1 MVALFLLV
9 TAIGAVGFGQSKKT
23 YALPSDFIGDNDMI
37 YYFSDSSPIFM
48 DIIDQE
54 FHMPVYYDIHSLISS
69 QELAFML
76 YSDYFWGLEDYAVS
90 SENNCVAIV
99 EIKTLL
105 PDSNVLCNLIDCLQ
119 AQGFRVLLVTPYINP
134 LIDACNCANSYLP
147 CEVDKYSR
155 FLRNSVR
162 SMMVD
167 GELLNSF
174 VMVMDGRFIGVD
186 GAGQYGLEQLCSS
199 SVLRR
204 LLMHLNY
211 NCDPY
216 SEMDFGSQLYQNI
229 WGVYRQYFMEP
240 AGYDLNYFGTNTSIE
255 DYIEFW
261 KFVSENEDSLDYAD
275 EDYLAEYNA
284 ACKEFY
290 LQFYAEA
297 LKLQVSDAD
306 NPYKDVHILAHADNY
321 LYIDVTDISPE
332 TGFAAGYSFANCLQL
347 FAAFDPGVYN
357 ICFMGIWQLK
367 SSFYS
372 FIDYMQQAF
381 KDIEDGGQGLGES
394 YANVNTVPFIWEKDE
409 INWGDGIEIMV
420 ESEMQDKYGDEYGE
434 PDIEGEFSPS
444 DLELDALFD
453 NFISEMEE
461 LIFG

>member
-1 MVALFLLV
+1 M
-9 TAIGAVGFGQSKKT
+9 
-23 YALPSDFIGDNDMI
+23 MR
-37 YYFSDSSPIFM
+37 
-48 DIIDQE
+48 
-54 FHMPVYYDIHSLISS
+54 S
-69 QELAFML
+69 QE
-76 YSDYFWGLEDYAVS
+76 
-90 SENNCVAIV
+90 
-99 EIKTLL
+99 
-105 PDSNVLCNLIDCLQ
+105 
-119 AQGFRVLLVTPYINP
+119 
-134 LIDACNCANSYLP
+134 
-147 CEVDKYSR
+147 
-155 FLRNSVR
+155 
-162 SMMVD
+162 
-167 GELLNSF
+167 
-174 VMVMDGRFIGVD
+174 
-186 GAGQYGLEQLCSS
+186 
-199 SVLRR
+199 
-204 LLMHLNY
+204 
-211 NCDPY
+211 
-216 SEMDFGSQLYQNI
+216 
-229 WGVYRQYFMEP
+229 
-240 AGYDLNYFGTNTSIE
+240 NYFGTNTSIE

-261 KFVSENEDSLDYAD
+261 MFVSENEDSLDYAD

-420 ESEMQDKYGDEYGE
+420 ESEMQEKYGDEYGE